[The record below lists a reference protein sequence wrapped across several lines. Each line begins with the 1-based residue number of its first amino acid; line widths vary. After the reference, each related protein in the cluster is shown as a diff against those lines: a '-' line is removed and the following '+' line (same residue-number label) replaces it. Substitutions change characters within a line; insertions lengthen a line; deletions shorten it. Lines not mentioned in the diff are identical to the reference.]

1 MSPLLLEVV
10 TPERMIL
17 REEVESVI
25 APGSEGYL
33 GVLPRHS
40 PLLTTLK
47 PGVVRYRKG
56 GRWERLAVSGGFMEA
71 GPGRVVIL
79 ADAAELPSEIDVE
92 RARRAMERAKKRLWE
107 RSPDLDVARAEAA
120 LMRSLARLK
129 AAGVEP

>member
-1 MSPLLLEVV
+1 MNPVILEVV
-10 TPERMIL
+10 TPERRVF
-17 REEVESVI
+17 REEVESII
-25 APGSEGYL
+25 APGTEGYL

-47 PGVVRYRKG
+47 PGVVQYRKDG
-56 GRWERLAVSGGFMEA
+56 KWERLAVSGGFMEA

-92 RARRAMERAKKRLWE
+92 RARRAMGRAKKRLWE
-107 RSPDLDVARAEAA
+107 RPPGLDVARAEAA

-129 AAGVEP
+129 AVGGK